1 MTTKKRGIITGL
13 VIVSVVA
20 FFLSFV
26 DAGQSKQVNDER
38 QIPLILIPGTNSD
51 KDRFDDLIQRMRKK
65 IGPRDILKIEVQKN
79 GALKWTS
86 SLRKKSVNPFI
97 VISFDDNSE
106 EAVDEQA
113 KWIQIAL
120 DKAHDLYQFDAYD
133 ALGHSNGGLAWTIYL
148 EEETSSQTS
157 QMKKLITLGTPYND
171 LETADNPYPNRA
183 ALKETDRL
191 ADMVKEKQAIPN
203 SLSMVSI
210 AGDEQG
216 GSDGVVPVTSA
227 LASEKI
233 YKNDITSYQE
243 KVFYGDNVQ
252 HSDLIENEKII
263 DYIVNEL
270 Y

>member
-1 MTTKKRGIITGL
+1 MTNKQRGVITGL
-13 VIVSVVA
+13 IIVSVVA
-20 FFLSFV
+20 FFLFFV
-26 DAGQSKQVNDER
+26 DVGQSKQVNDDSHT
-38 QIPLILIPGTNSD
+38 PLILIPGTNSD
-51 KDRFDDLIQRMRKK
+51 KDRFDVLIQSMRKK
-65 IGPRDILKIEVQKN
+65 VGPRDVLKIEVQKN
-79 GALKWTS
+79 GDLKWTS

-97 VISFDDNSE
+97 VISFADNSE

-120 DKAHDLYQFDAYD
+120 DKAHDLYKFDTYN

-171 LETADNPYPNRA
+171 LETEDNPYPKRA
-183 ALKETDRL
+183 SLKETDRL
-191 ADMVKEKQAIPN
+191 EDMVRVRHAISN

-210 AGDEQG
+210 AGDYRD

-243 KVFYGDNVQ
+243 KVFYGDDAQ
-252 HSDLIENEKII
+252 HSDLIENENII
-263 DYIVNEL
+263 NYIVNEL